1 LSLVVDGELDG
12 SDGYA
17 PGTDA
22 WLRAYHL
29 DPADVGGVEGSLVN
43 RAGLIRAAVSIE
55 TRQDSRHVD
64 VAGVFAAGMN
74 GQLPNL
80 DLINTA
86 VRALRH
92 QSISVVLDRSDV
104 QSSTV
109 APPSA
114 VIGDDLLERSMTSL
128 STWSNRLIASV
139 APEKR
144 SGVHDYV
151 TNLRGMLRFMKT
163 LATGPSG
170 IHASFIGYNIDAI
183 TLSFDVAR
191 SLPLVVTPNRRVS
204 IRESLRSIELVVR
217 ALSNLEEKLHQSF
230 FLYVL
235 PSPNTFVSV
244 GEYYYPVALAIS
256 PAIAHLLH
264 LASTTVG
271 MRMAFAIAS
280 LVIIEAICA
289 LVLGVLM
296 PMLKEQWWILL
307 LAVSVAEVA
316 IVAVIRLLRQVE
328 IFSGCAD
335 IADWKERVQKY
346 EVENDRDK
354 DSSATEKSG
363 AESVAATGTQDSG
376 WRALK
381 FVAMA
386 LLVYVVINSC
396 CWLMVGETDMRSAP
410 LDRYSHC
417 IMGILN
423 YPMALFCAIFMAHF
437 SRIAPASSLP
447 LVKNLWIGAWLVA
460 SSPLGL
466 FVIANLVNPQGKLL
480 VSELTPLFVQKS

>member
-1 LSLVVDGELDG
+1 MSSVVDGELDG

-29 DPADVGGVEGSLVN
+29 DPADIGGVEGSLVN

-55 TRQDSRHVD
+55 TRQDSRRID
-64 VAGVFAAGMN
+64 VAGVYAAGMN

-86 VRALRH
+86 VRALRQ
-92 QSISVVLDRSDV
+92 QSIPVVLDRSDV

-114 VIGDDLLERSMTSL
+114 VIDEDLLERSITSL
-128 STWSNRLIASV
+128 SAWSDKLIASV
-139 APEKR
+139 APEKQ
-144 SGVHDYV
+144 SGVHDYM

-191 SLPLVVTPNRRVS
+191 SLPLVVTPSRRVS
-204 IRESLRSIELVVR
+204 IRESLRAIELVVR

-235 PSPNTFVSV
+235 PSPTTFVSV

-271 MRMAFAIAS
+271 MRLAFAIVS
-280 LVIIEAICA
+280 LVIIEVVCA
-289 LVLGVLM
+289 LVLVFLL
-296 PMLKEQWWILL
+296 PMLKDQWWVLL
-307 LAVSVAEVA
+307 FAVTATEVA
-316 IVAVIRLLRQVE
+316 IVAVIQSLGQVA
-328 IFSGCAD
+328 IFSGCTD
-335 IADWKERVQKY
+335 IADWKQRVQTY
-346 EVENDRDK
+346 EAESDRDK
-354 DSSATEKSG
+354 DSAAKEKSD
-363 AESVAATGTQDSG
+363 AEPVAAPGTQDSG

-386 LLVYVVINSC
+386 LLVYVVIWSC
-396 CWLMVGETDMRSAP
+396 
-410 LDRYSHC
+410 
-417 IMGILN
+417 
-423 YPMALFCAIFMAHF
+423 
-437 SRIAPASSLP
+437 
-447 LVKNLWIGAWLVA
+447 
-460 SSPLGL
+460 
-466 FVIANLVNPQGKLL
+466 
-480 VSELTPLFVQKS
+480 